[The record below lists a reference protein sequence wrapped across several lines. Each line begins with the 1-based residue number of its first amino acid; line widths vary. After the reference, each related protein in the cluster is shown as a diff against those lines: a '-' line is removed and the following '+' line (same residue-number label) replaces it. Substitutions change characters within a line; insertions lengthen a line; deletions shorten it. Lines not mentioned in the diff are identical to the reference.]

1 MTMSDPTR
9 APQTGRHRW
18 LAPLGLAALLGALF
32 FFRLGDDLPFR
43 THEALLAVSAR
54 NMVLNRPVQLDD
66 GSHPSPYLV
75 PNFNDEPRLR
85 KTPLPYWMAAGVAR
99 LTGRLDEWSAR
110 LPSAL
115 SALGT
120 VLILTVL
127 LGRWCDRRTAFL
139 GGAALATSVGF
150 LTLARSA
157 MADMPLTLFIT
168 ASLAALWMGVEAS
181 GRRRFA
187 WFTLAGA
194 TAGLAVLA
202 KGPVPLITF
211 PAPYLV
217 AAGVVLA
224 RLRRRR
230 RTSVPA
236 RRDCAGEVVRGE
248 WGWTLGGA
256 AVAMLVFLA
265 IALPWPAYVALRV
278 PHAMAIWHAES
289 VGRAAGELGRE
300 EPPWFYFLRLPM
312 LVAPWTVFFLCGLV
326 LALGRA
332 RRAAQDRPWLLFVGA
347 WLLGPLGAFSLAAGK
362 QDHYI
367 LPILPAAAVYTALAM
382 RHFLAPA
389 PPRTAWPGRGLLL
402 AHSAAAILAGA
413 IGPLAYVVWRAA
425 PTSLVALGVPA
436 NLAVPA
442 VLVPAAVLGVLGI
455 AGGLAAFSLGM
466 RRRLV
471 AGQAVLFATFAAAF
485 VWAWPTLI
493 GPMDRV
499 TTAAQFARQVRRIV
513 PPDAPLF
520 TFIEPHHTV
529 VYYVERPLPVLR
541 STKDIRDRI
550 SQGEP
555 FFLFCDE
562 KKPGKIQPVLR
573 DVPALTPVLRM
584 TNPYRPGETF
594 WLFHWPANSPSAH
607 PSEPSQERS
616 GSPAK
621 DDLGAGAENA
631 AGAARNNEE
640 KPQ

>member
-1 MTMSDPTR
+1 MTTRDPTR
-9 APQTGRHRW
+9 ETQTGRHRW

-54 NMVLNRPVQLDD
+54 NMVLNRPVQLAD

-75 PNFNDEPRLR
+75 PNFNDTPRLR

-120 VLILTVL
+120 VLIVTVL
-127 LGRWCDRRTAFL
+127 LGHWCDRRTAFL

-168 ASLAALWMGVEAS
+168 ASLAALWMGVDAS

-194 TAGLAVLA
+194 AAGLAVLA
-202 KGPVPLITF
+202 KGPVPLIIF

-217 AAGVVLA
+217 AAGVILA
-224 RLRRRR
+224 RLRRP
-230 RTSVPA
+230 RT
-236 RRDCAGEVVRGE
+236 GEVILGE

-256 AVAMLVFLA
+256 AVAAIAFLA
-265 IALPWPAYVALRV
+265 IALPWPAYVAVRV

-300 EPPWFYFLRLPM
+300 EPPWFYFLRLPI
-312 LVAPWTVFFLCGLV
+312 LLAPWTVFFFCGLA
-326 LALGRA
+326 LAIGRA
-332 RRAAQDRPWLLFVGA
+332 RRVVEDRPWLLFVGA
-347 WLLGPLGAFSLAAGK
+347 WLLGPLLAFSLAAGK

-382 RHFLAPA
+382 RYFLAPA
-389 PPRTAWPGRGLLL
+389 SPPAGRFGRGLLL
-402 AHSAAAILAGA
+402 AHSAAAVLAG
-413 IGPLAYVVWRAA
+413 ILGPAGYLLLRQAPGGLA
-425 PTSLVALGVPA
+425 ALGLPPH
-436 NLAVPA
+436 LATAA
-442 VLVPAAVLGVLGI
+442 VLGPAAVLGILGI
-455 AGGLAAFSLGM
+455 AGGLVALVLGV

-471 AGQAVLFATFAAAF
+471 ASQVVLFATLAAAF

-493 GPMDRV
+493 GPMDRSA
-499 TTAAQFARQVRRIV
+499 TAANFARQVREWV
-513 PPDAPLF
+513 PAEAPF
-520 TFIEPHHTV
+520 FAFSDPNHTV
-529 VYYVERPLPVLR
+529 LFYLDRTLPVLR
-541 STKDIRDRI
+541 SAEDVQKTADRRA
-550 SQGEP
+550 P
-555 FFLFCDE
+555 FFLLCDE
-562 KKPGKIQPVLR
+562 KHRGEIEQALGKVLGLAPVLSIS
-573 DVPALTPVLRM
+573 D
-584 TNPYRPGETF
+584 PYRPEETF
-594 WLFHWPANSPSAH
+594 WLFHWPANAPTEKAG
-607 PSEPSQERS
+607 P
-616 GSPAK
+616 GSPAEPSVSEIPP
-621 DDLGAGAENA
+621 A
-631 AGAARNNEE
+631 
-640 KPQ
+640 

>member
-1 MTMSDPTR
+1 MTTRDPTR
-9 APQTGRHRW
+9 ETRTGRHRW
-18 LAPLGLAALLGALF
+18 LAPLGLATLLATLF
-32 FFRLGDDLPFR
+32 FFRLGDDLSFR

-54 NMVLNRPVQLDD
+54 NMVLDRPVQLDD
-66 GSHPSPYLV
+66 GSRPSPYLV

-120 VLILTVL
+120 VLILAVL
-127 LGRWCDRRTAFL
+127 LGHWCDRQTALF

-168 ASLAALWMGVEAS
+168 ASLAALWMGVERS

-194 TAGLAVLA
+194 AAGLAVLA

-217 AAGVVLA
+217 AVGFILA
-224 RLRRRR
+224 RLHR

-256 AVAMLVFLA
+256 AVALLVFLA
-265 IALPWPAYVALRV
+265 IALPWPVYVAFRV

-300 EPPWFYFLRLPM
+300 EPPWFYFLRLPI
-312 LVAPWTVFFLCGLV
+312 LLAPWTLFFFCGLA
-326 LALGRA
+326 LAIGRA
-332 RRAAQDRPWLLFVGA
+332 RRSLEDRPWLLFVGA
-347 WLLGPLGAFSLAAGK
+347 WLLGPLAAFSLAAGK

-382 RHFLAPA
+382 RHFFVPA
-389 PPRTAWPGRGLLL
+389 PPPAGRPGRGLLIV
-402 AHSAAAILAGA
+402 HGAAALVTGLVGPIAYLLLRTDPGLLAR
-413 IGPLAYVVWRAA
+413 L
-425 PTSLVALGVPA
+425 PTPHAFATATVLG
-436 NLAVPA
+436 
-442 VLVPAAVLGVLGI
+442 PAAVLGVLGI
-455 AGGLAAFSLGM
+455 AGGLAALVLAV

-471 AGQAVLFATFAAAF
+471 AGLAVLFATFTAAF
-485 VWAWPTLI
+485 LWAWPTLV
-493 GPMDRV
+493 GPMNRS
-499 TTAAQFARQVRRIV
+499 AAAAEFARRVREIA
-513 PPDAPLF
+513 PPNAPLF
-520 TFIEPHHTV
+520 ALVDPNHTV
-529 VYYVERPLPVLR
+529 VFYVERPLPVLA
-541 STKDIRDRI
+541 STEEVQNKIRE
-550 SQGEP
+550 GHP
-555 FFLFCDE
+555 FYLLCDE
-562 KKPGKIQPVLR
+562 KHPGEVEQMLGNVR
-573 DVPALTPVLRM
+573 GLTPVLHV
-584 TNPYRPGETF
+584 TNPFRPGETHRMF
-594 WLFHWPANSPSAH
+594 RGAANASPEKAG
-607 PSEPSQERS
+607 P
-616 GSPAK
+616 GSPAEPR
-621 DDLGAGAENA
+621 GAGIPPA
-631 AGAARNNEE
+631 
-640 KPQ
+640 

>member
-9 APQTGRHRW
+9 APRTGGHRW

-32 FFRLGDDLPFR
+32 FFRLGDDRPFC

-54 NMVLNRPVQLDD
+54 NMVLNRPVQLAD
-66 GSHPSPYLV
+66 GSRPSPYLV

-85 KTPLPYWMAAGVAR
+85 KTPLPYWMAAGVAQ

-127 LGRWCDRRTAFL
+127 LGHWCDRRTAFL

-150 LTLARSA
+150 LMLARSA
-157 MADMPLTLFIT
+157 LADMPLTLFIT
-168 ASLAALWMGVEAS
+168 ASLAALWMGVEAG

-194 TAGLAVLA
+194 AAGLAVLA
-202 KGPVPLITF
+202 KGPACFPIF
-211 PAPYLV
+211 PAPYLA
-217 AAGVVLA
+217 AAGIVVA
-224 RLRRRR
+224 RLLRPRRPEETGR
-230 RTSVPA
+230 A
-236 RRDCAGEVVRGE
+236 E

-256 AVAMLVFLA
+256 AVATVVFLA
-265 IALPWPAYVALRV
+265 IALPWPTYVALRV
-278 PHAMAIWHAES
+278 PGAVAIWRAES

-300 EPPWFYFLRLPM
+300 EPFWFYWPRLLA
-312 LVAPWTVFFLCGLV
+312 LVAPWTLFFLCGLV
-326 LALGRA
+326 LAVRRA
-332 RRAAQDRPWLLFVGA
+332 RRSPPDRPWLLFVGA
-347 WLLGPLGAFSLAAGK
+347 WLLGPLTAFSLAAGK

-367 LPILPAAAVYTALAM
+367 LPIFPAAAVYTALAM
-382 RHFLAPA
+382 RHLLAPVSPAVGRHGRRLLVAHAGAAVLVGLVGPVAYLLLCAA
-389 PPRTAWPGRGLLL
+389 PGLLARIHVPAPFATATVL
-402 AHSAAAILAGA
+402 GPAAILG
-413 IGPLAYVVWRAA
+413 VV
-425 PTSLVALGVPA
+425 
-436 NLAVPA
+436 
-442 VLVPAAVLGVLGI
+442 GI
-455 AGGLAAFSLGM
+455 AGGLAALVLAT

-471 AGQAVLFATFAAAF
+471 AGQVVLFATFAAAF
-485 VWAWPTLI
+485 VWAWPTLV
-493 GPMDRV
+493 GPMARA

-550 SQGEP
+550 SRGEP

-562 KKPGKIQPVLR
+562 KEPGEIQPVLR
-573 DVPALTPVLRM
+573 DVPALMPVLRM

-594 WLFHWPANSPSAH
+594 WLFHWPADP
-607 PSEPSQERS
+607 
-616 GSPAK
+616 
-621 DDLGAGAENA
+621 
-631 AGAARNNEE
+631 
-640 KPQ
+640 KP

>member
-1 MTMSDPTR
+1 MTMRDPTR
-9 APQTGRHRW
+9 APRTGGHRW

-54 NMVLNRPVQLDD
+54 NMVLDRPVQLAD
-66 GSHPSPYLV
+66 GSRPSPYLV

-85 KTPLPYWMAAGVAR
+85 KTPLPYWMAAGAAQ

-150 LTLARSA
+150 LILARSA

-168 ASLAALWMGVEAS
+168 ASLAALWMGVEAG

-194 TAGLAVLA
+194 AAGLAVLA
-202 KGPVPLITF
+202 KGPACFPTF
-211 PAPYLV
+211 PAPYLA
-217 AAGVVLA
+217 AAGIVVA
-224 RLRRRR
+224 RLLRPRRPEE
-230 RTSVPA
+230 T
-236 RRDCAGEVVRGE
+236 GRGE
-248 WGWTLGGA
+248 WAWTLGGA
-256 AVAMLVFLA
+256 ALATVVFLA
-265 IALPWPAYVALRV
+265 IALPWPTYVALRV
-278 PHAMAIWHAES
+278 PGAVAIWRAES

-300 EPPWFYFLRLPM
+300 EPFWFYWPRLLA
-312 LVAPWTVFFLCGLV
+312 LVAPWTLFFLCGLV
-326 LALGRA
+326 LAVRRA
-332 RRAAQDRPWLLFVGA
+332 RRSPPDRPWLLFVGA
-347 WLLGPLGAFSLAAGK
+347 WLLGSLLAFSLAAGK

-367 LPILPAAAVYTALAM
+367 LPIFPAAAVYTALAM

-389 PPRTAWPGRGLLL
+389 PPQADGPGRGLLIV
-402 AHSAAAILAGA
+402 HGAAAFLVGA
-413 IGPLAYVVWRAA
+413 IGPLAYVVWRAS

-436 NLAVPA
+436 TLAVPA

-455 AGGLAAFSLGM
+455 AGGLVALVLGV

-471 AGQAVLFATFAAAF
+471 AGQVVLFATFAAAF
-485 VWAWPTLI
+485 LWAWPTLV
-493 GPMDRV
+493 GPMARA

-550 SQGEP
+550 SPGEP

-562 KKPGKIQPVLR
+562 KEPGEIQPVLR

-594 WLFHWPANSPSAH
+594 WLFHRPADP
-607 PSEPSQERS
+607 
-616 GSPAK
+616 
-621 DDLGAGAENA
+621 
-631 AGAARNNEE
+631 
-640 KPQ
+640 KP